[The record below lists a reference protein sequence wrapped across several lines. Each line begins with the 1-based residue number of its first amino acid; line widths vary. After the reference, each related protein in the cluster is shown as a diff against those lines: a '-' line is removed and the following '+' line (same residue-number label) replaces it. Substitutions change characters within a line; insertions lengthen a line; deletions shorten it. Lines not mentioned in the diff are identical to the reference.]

1 MSYRLTGQYL
11 VVPGLPSI
19 AWRIV
24 ETLRGRY
31 RAEVLPSGTEVTL
44 SILTVLD
51 QLRRGE
57 LELRAS
63 WEAPALPARTAE
75 LLMFDYQ
82 RESLAVPATE
92 SAFSGREGMV
102 L

>member
-1 MSYRLTGQYL
+1 MSYRITGQYL
-11 VVPGLPSI
+11 IVPGLPSI

-31 RAEVLPSGTEVTL
+31 RAEVLPSGTVVDL
-44 SILTVLD
+44 SRLTVME
-51 QLRRGE
+51 QLQRGE

-75 LLMFDYQ
+75 LLLFDYQ
-82 RESLAVPATE
+82 RE
-92 SAFSGREGMV
+92 GMV